1 MKTLQDDA
9 NQAKPH
15 ILIVDDEAELCQM
28 VAICLQ
34 QSGFRISIAGNA
46 AGAYS
51 LLEQEE
57 YDAIISDVM
66 MPGEDGISLLWRV
79 RQAWPDIPVILMTG
93 FAQLQMAV
101 DAIKNGAFDFI
112 RKPFDFGH
120 MCKIIERAVNYSRLQ
135 RMEKNYR
142 AELEEAVVS
151 RTAELRDALVELED
165 ARSALLK
172 DFTEKN
178 EFVSNVS
185 HEMRTPMNGVVGGL
199 SLLENEVSTAK
210 GMEYLEIVRQSA
222 DNMVSL
228 IDHLL
233 TFAKGTA
240 QSGNAA
246 RYDLIN
252 LATNLNAVVAEFQP
266 DFAQKGLSLA
276 LRIAADI
283 PPQIQTQKEHFNR
296 LLGILLGN
304 ALKFTDLGAV
314 TLDVIR
320 NDLEGDG
327 DMLHFIVTDSG
338 TGIPE
343 GMLERIF
350 EPFVQGDGSYTRR
363 HGGVGLGLAIAR
375 QKALI
380 LNGRLLA
387 EHVPGGGSRF
397 KFSMNVLE
405 P

>member
-1 MKTLQDDA
+1 MNTLQDGA

-15 ILIVDDEAELCQM
+15 VLIVDDEAELCHM

-34 QSGFRISIAGNA
+34 QSGFRISSAGNA
-46 AGAYS
+46 ADAYS
-51 LLEQEE
+51 LLEQEQ
-57 YDAIISDVM
+57 YDAIVSDVM
-66 MPGEDGISLLWRV
+66 MPGENGISFLGRAH
-79 RQAWPDIPVILMTG
+79 QTWPDIPVILMTAH
-93 FAQLQMAV
+93 AQLKMAV
-101 DAIKNGAFDFI
+101 DAIKNGAFDFVH
-112 RKPFDFGH
+112 KPFDFGY
-120 MCKIIERAVNYSRLQ
+120 MCKIIERAVNYSKLQ
-135 RMEKNYR
+135 RMEKNCR
-142 AELEEAVVS
+142 AELEETVVS
-151 RTAELRDALVELED
+151 RTAELKDALVELD
-165 ARSALLK
+165 VARSALLK
-172 DFTEKN
+172 NFTEKN
-178 EFVSNVS
+178 EFLSNVS

-228 IDHLL
+228 IDQLL
-233 TFAKGTA
+233 TFGKGTG
-240 QSGNAA
+240 QKGNAA
-246 RYDLIN
+246 CFDLIN

-283 PPQIQTQKEHFNR
+283 PPQIQTQKEHLNR

-304 ALKFTDLGAV
+304 ALKFTDMGAV

-320 NDLEGDG
+320 DDLEGDG
-327 DMLHFIVTDSG
+327 EMLHFIVTDSG
-338 TGIPE
+338 IGIPK

-363 HGGVGLGLAIAR
+363 HGGVGLGLAIAQ

-387 EHVPGGGSRF
+387 DHVPDGGSRF
-397 KFSMNVLE
+397 KFSMKVLE

>member
-1 MKTLQDDA
+1 MKTLQDGA

-15 ILIVDDEAELCQM
+15 VLIVDDEAELCHM

-34 QSGFRISIAGNA
+34 QSGLRISIAGNA
-46 AGAYS
+46 ADAYS

-57 YDAIISDVM
+57 YDAIITDVM
-66 MPGEDGISLLWRV
+66 MPGENGISFLGRV
-79 RQAWPDIPVILMTG
+79 HKAWPDIPVILMTA

-120 MCKIIERAVNYSRLQ
+120 MCKIIERAVNYSKLQ

-142 AELEEAVVS
+142 AELEETVVS
-151 RTAELRDALVELED
+151 RTAELKDALVELD
-165 ARSALLK
+165 VARSALLK
-172 DFTEKN
+172 NFTKKS
-178 EFVSNVS
+178 EFLSNVS

-210 GMEYLEIVRQSA
+210 GMKYLEIVRQSA

-228 IDHLL
+228 IDQLL
-233 TFAKGTA
+233 TFGKGTG

-246 RYDLIN
+246 RFDLIN

-266 DFAQKGLSLA
+266 DFAQKGISLA
-276 LRIAADI
+276 LRIADDI
-283 PPQIQTQKEHFNR
+283 PPQIQTQKEHLNR
-296 LLGILLGN
+296 LLEILLGN

-320 NDLEGDG
+320 NNLEGNG
-327 DMLHFIVTDSG
+327 EMLHFIITDSG
-338 TGIPE
+338 IGIPK

-363 HGGVGLGLAIAR
+363 HGGVGLGLAIAQ

-387 EHVPGGGSRF
+387 EHVPDGGSCF
-397 KFSMNVLE
+397 KFSMKLLE